1 MICQELLETDL
12 DFKIVFKGA
21 TMEELFE
28 LAKFDSYKEDNREE
42 VKKQKVG
49 YRIPILL
56 VPIAM
61 AASLPLG

>member
-1 MICQELLETDL
+1 M
-12 DFKIVFKGA
+12 K
-21 TMEELFE
+21 ELFD
-28 LAKFDSYKEDNREE
+28 LARFDSYKEDNREE

>member
-1 MICQELLETDL
+1 M
-12 DFKIVFKGA
+12 K
-21 TMEELFE
+21 ELFD
-28 LAKFDSYKEDNREE
+28 LSKFDSYKEDNREE

>member
-1 MICQELLETDL
+1 M
-12 DFKIVFKGA
+12 K
-21 TMEELFE
+21 ELFD
-28 LAKFDSYKEDNREE
+28 LSKSDSYKEDNRGE

-56 VPIAM
+56 LTIAM

>member
-1 MICQELLETDL
+1 M
-12 DFKIVFKGA
+12 K
-21 TMEELFE
+21 ELFD
-28 LAKFDSYKEDNREE
+28 LSKFDSYKEDNRGE

-56 VPIAM
+56 LPIAM